1 MARKC
6 QLLGKKTTAGQN
18 RPFSLKATKRTFR
31 PNLFTKRVLNPLTG
45 RVEKM
50 RLSAKAIR
58 TLKKWS
64 QAGQEDIMVAE
75 NKAGIAGEGKHVKKE
90 KMTPKMK
97 KEEAA
102 KREAELLGKEM
113 KE

>member
-18 RPFSLKATKRTFR
+18 RPFSMKATKRKFR

-45 RVEKM
+45 RVERMK
-50 RLSAKAIR
+50 LSAKAIR
-58 TLKKWS
+58 TLKKWAR
-64 QAGQEDIMVAE
+64 AGQDEVVVTE
-75 NKAGIAGEGKHVKKE
+75 TKKSVAGEGKHVKKE

-97 KEEAA
+97 KEAA
-102 KREAELLGKEM
+102 AAREAELLGKEI